1 MRIIYGYSN
10 CTDATYNRII
20 SERNVAVMVPDQKYH
35 GLLIKGLEKNG
46 AEVFGFS
53 GLPVSRAVTS
63 RRLVREKD
71 EREGNARFHY
81 ITTVNFPGIRQLM
94 VAFGAFFGVLK
105 LKKAPDTYA
114 VCDILDFAVTLGVYW
129 ACKLKRIKTAG
140 IVTDLPDMEFNGKLL
155 RFFSNR
161 LIKKSD
167 ALIMLT
173 EQMNSRINPNGKP
186 YIVLEGHVDSE
197 APLPEKQI
205 PYETETGVRLV
216 MYAGSLKKLYGIESL
231 AKGFLQADI
240 PNAELRI
247 YGDGDYRPELEALAA
262 KHPTVK
268 YMGVAKNAEIVR
280 QEQKASLLVNPRPT
294 APEYTKYSFPSKN
307 MEYMASGT
315 PLLTTKLP
323 GMPKEYYPYIYLLE
337 DETPEGAAKAL
348 RDILSAPL
356 SQRRKKGSA
365 AREFVLKNKS
375 NLTQAKKIL
384 EFLPVLNKTET
395 RKNK

>member
-337 DETPEGAAKAL
+337 DETPEGAANALKA
-348 RDILSAPL
+348 ILSTPL
-356 SQRRKKGSA
+356 SQRREKGRA

-375 NLTQAKKIL
+375 NLTQTKKIID
-384 EFLPVLNKTET
+384 FLPIL
-395 RKNK
+395 KNKRNEK

>member
-337 DETPEGAAKAL
+337 DETPEGAANALKA
-348 RDILSAPL
+348 ILSTPL
-356 SQRRKKGSA
+356 SQRREKGRA

-375 NLTQAKKIL
+375 NLTQTKKIID
-384 EFLPVLNKTET
+384 FLPIL
-395 RKNK
+395 KNIRNEK